1 MALLER
7 RDRGAHRGLGEVE
20 GLSGARDVFAVGDGF
35 KNPQLLE
42 RHLSIP

>member
-20 GLSGARDVFAVGDGF
+20 GLGGARYVLAVGDGL